1 MLNLPFSS
9 PISANP
15 FSKLVR
21 YKGNSSSIKLK
32 FDSYGKYKNY
42 SKKYFS
48 IELEYDE
55 FGEIKELENPIK
67 E

>member
-1 MLNLPFSS
+1 M
-9 PISANP
+9 
-15 FSKLVR
+15 
-21 YKGNSSSIKLK
+21 K

-55 FGEIKELENPIK
+55 FGEIKELENPIV